1 MRVNPRFRPSSARSI
16 RITSRPGFGRGP
28 LSHSALARVAPDL
41 HNEVIHCPS
50 RLPEAATV
58 ENAAPKARVCC
69 LDLDTFF
76 VSVERLFRPDL
87 IGKPV
92 VVGALPGSRG
102 VVTAASYEVRAFG
115 VRSGMPIAEAYR
127 LAPHAIYLSG
137 RHGEYGEYARRVKE
151 ILERYTPIV
160 RTASIDE
167 YFLDFRWC
175 EGLYRQDGDRDGD
188 ATIER
193 VVREVCQAIKDE
205 TGLPAS
211 AGIAASRPVA
221 KMASGVAKPAGVRMV
236 RAGEERAFVE
246 PLPCRKWPGIGPVAD
261 DRLRASGIHT
271 LGDLLSVP
279 ESSREASL
287 AASVRQVVS
296 GEAENE
302 LGRDRPAFRE
312 HDPEGLTVGSI
323 SNESTF
329 GHDVGDLQAIDDRLR
344 SLCERVCWRARQR
357 NIFARTITLKLRY
370 ADFETLTRART
381 IKATNAEGRVL
392 SCVKRL
398 FRDNY
403 DGKREVRLLGIALS
417 GLEEASGQL
426 ELPFDEGA
434 RPPMQKAI
442 DAVRER
448 FGYDAIR
455 LGLARVTQV
464 QARPPYPLRRTG
476 GWPDWKE
483 GS

>member
-1 MRVNPRFRPSSARSI
+1 MGSTRALSRS
-16 RITSRPGFGRGP
+16 T
-28 LSHSALARVAPDL
+28 
-41 HNEVIHCPS
+41 ET
-50 RLPEAATV
+50 ATV
-58 ENAAPKARVCC
+58 GNAAPKARICC

-102 VVTAASYEVRAFG
+102 VVTAASYEARAFG
-115 VRSGMPIAEAYR
+115 VRSGMPVAEAYR
-127 LAPHAIYLSG
+127 LAPNAIYLSG
-137 RHGEYGEYARRVKE
+137 RHCEYGQYAGQVKG

-167 YFLDFRWC
+167 YFLDFRQC
-175 EGLYRQDGDRDGD
+175 EAMYRQEGDRDGD

-193 VVREVCQAIKDE
+193 VVRQVCQAILDE
-205 TGLPAS
+205 VGLPAS
-211 AGIAASRPVA
+211 AGIASSRPIA
-221 KMASGVAKPAGVRMV
+221 KMASNLAKPAGVRMV
-236 RAGEERAFVE
+236 RVGEESAFVE

-261 DRLRASGIHT
+261 QRLRQAGIHT
-271 LGDLLSVP
+271 LGELLAVA
-279 ESSREASL
+279 ECSSEGSL

-296 GEAENE
+296 GEADNE

-312 HDPEGLTVGSI
+312 HDPEGLTLGSI

-329 GHDVGDLQAIDDRLR
+329 GQDVGDLQAVADRLR

-357 NIFARTITLKLRY
+357 NVFARTITLKLRY

-381 IKATNAEGRVL
+381 VKATNAERRVL
-392 SCVKRL
+392 TCVKQL
-398 FRDNY
+398 FRGNY
-403 DGKREVRLLGIALS
+403 DGRREVRLLGIALS
-417 GLEEASGQL
+417 GLEQATGQL
-426 ELPFDEGA
+426 ELPLDERA
-434 RPPMQKAI
+434 RPNIGKAI

-455 LGLARVTQV
+455 LGMEQRSGRQTRLCPAPAATD
-464 QARPPYPLRRTG
+464 ASSG
-476 GWPDWKE
+476 
-483 GS
+483 

>member
-1 MRVNPRFRPSSARSI
+1 MGNL
-16 RITSRPGFGRGP
+16 T
-28 LSHSALARVAPDL
+28 
-41 HNEVIHCPS
+41 
-50 RLPEAATV
+50 
-58 ENAAPKARVCC
+58 PKARICC

-87 IGKPV
+87 VGKPV

-115 VRSGMPIAEAYR
+115 VRSGMSIADAYR
-127 LAPHAIYLSG
+127 LAPNAIYLSG
-137 RHGEYGEYARRVKE
+137 RHGEYSQYARRVKE

-167 YFLDFRWC
+167 YFLDFRYC
-175 EGLYRQDGDRDGD
+175 EGMYREEGDRDDD

-193 VVREVCQAIKDE
+193 VVREVCLAIKNE

-211 AGIAASRPVA
+211 AGIATSRPVA
-221 KMASGVAKPAGVRMV
+221 KMASNAAKPAGVRMV

-246 PLPCRKWPGIGPVAD
+246 PLACRKWPGVGPVAD
-261 DRLRASGIHT
+261 ERLRESGINT
-271 LGDLLSVP
+271 LGELLSVP
-279 ESSREASL
+279 ESSRERSL

-296 GEAENE
+296 GEIDSG

-312 HDPEGLTVGSI
+312 HDPKGLTLGSI

-329 GHDVGDLQAIDDRLR
+329 GHDVGDLEAILDRLR

-357 NIFARTITLKLRY
+357 DILARTITLKLRY

-381 IKATNAEGRVL
+381 IRATNVEALVL
-392 SCVKRL
+392 ACVKEL

-403 DGKREVRLLGIALS
+403 DGRREVRLLGIVLS
-417 GLEEASGQL
+417 GLQETSCQL
-426 ELPFDEGA
+426 QLQFDEEA
-434 RPPMQKAI
+434 RPPMEKAI

-448 FGYDAIR
+448 FGYEAIR
-455 LGLARVTQV
+455 LGLAERSRQGHDK
-464 QARPPYPLRRTG
+464 RPNPGTNMTG
-476 GWPDWKE
+476 
-483 GS
+483 

>member
-1 MRVNPRFRPSSARSI
+1 MGNPTPQARI
-16 RITSRPGFGRGP
+16 
-28 LSHSALARVAPDL
+28 
-41 HNEVIHCPS
+41 
-50 RLPEAATV
+50 
-58 ENAAPKARVCC
+58 CC

-102 VVTAASYEVRAFG
+102 VVTAASYEVREFG
-115 VRSGMPIAEAYR
+115 VRSGMSIADAYR

-137 RHGEYGEYARRVKE
+137 RHGEYSKYAGRVKE

-167 YFLDFRWC
+167 YFLDFTQC
-175 EGLYRQDGDRDGD
+175 ESMYRQDGDEDGD
-188 ATIER
+188 ATIDR
-193 VVREVCQAIKDE
+193 VVREVCQAIKEE

-211 AGIAASRPVA
+211 AGIATSRPVA
-221 KMASGVAKPAGVRMV
+221 KMASNAAKPAGVRMV
-236 RAGEERAFVE
+236 RVGEERAFVQ
-246 PLPCRKWPGIGPVAD
+246 PLPCRKWPGIGPVAEE
-261 DRLRASGIHT
+261 RLRATGIHT
-271 LGDLLSVP
+271 LGDLMAV
-279 ESSREASL
+279 EEGSSGEGSL

-312 HDPEGLTVGSI
+312 HDPEGLTLGSI

-329 GHDVGDLQAIDDRLR
+329 GHDVGDLQAITDRLC
-344 SLCERVCWRARQR
+344 SLCARVCWRARQR

-370 ADFETLTRART
+370 ADFETLTRARS
-381 IKATNAEGRVL
+381 IKATHTERRVL
-392 SCVKRL
+392 TVVKQL

-417 GLEEASGQL
+417 GLEEATGQL
-426 ELPFDEGA
+426 ELPFAEVA
-434 RPPMQKAI
+434 RPPMEKAI

-448 FGYDAIR
+448 FGYDAIS
-455 LGLARVTQV
+455 LGK
-464 QARPPYPLRRTG
+464 G
-476 GWPDWKE
+476 
-483 GS
+483 

>member
-1 MRVNPRFRPSSARSI
+1 MGKPSPTARI
-16 RITSRPGFGRGP
+16 
-28 LSHSALARVAPDL
+28 
-41 HNEVIHCPS
+41 
-50 RLPEAATV
+50 
-58 ENAAPKARVCC
+58 CC

-102 VVTAASYEVRAFG
+102 VVTAASYEVREFG
-115 VRSGMPIAEAYR
+115 VRSGMSIADAYR

-137 RHGEYGEYARRVKE
+137 RHGEYGEYARKVKL

-167 YFLDFRWC
+167 YFLDFRQC
-175 EGLYRQDGDRDGD
+175 EGMYRRDGDRDGD

-205 TGLPAS
+205 LGLPAS
-211 AGIAASRPVA
+211 AGIGTSRPIA
-221 KMASGVAKPAGVRMV
+221 KIASGVAKPSGVRMV

-246 PLPCRKWPGIGPVAD
+246 PLPCRRWPGIGPVAEA
-261 DRLRASGIHT
+261 RLLEVGIHT
-271 LGDLLSVP
+271 LGQLLAAP
-279 ESSREASL
+279 ADYGEESL
-287 AASVRQVVS
+287 AASVRRVVCA
-296 GEAENE
+296 EAETE

-312 HDPEGLTVGSI
+312 HDPEGLTLGSI

-329 GHDVGDLQAIDDRLR
+329 GHDVGDLQAIADRLR

-357 NIFARTITLKLRY
+357 NIVARTITLKLRY

-381 IKATNAEGRVL
+381 IKATNTEQRVL
-392 SCVKRL
+392 ALVTQL

-403 DGKREVRLLGIALS
+403 DGRREVRLVGIALS
-417 GLEEASGQL
+417 GLEEGTGQL
-426 ELPFDEGA
+426 ELPFDRLA
-434 RPPMQKAI
+434 RPDIGSAM

-448 FGYDAIR
+448 FGYDAIH
-455 LGLARVTQV
+455 LGAQKLGAQKLGAQKRSGRQNRATPGTMVF
-464 QARPPYPLRRTG
+464 
-476 GWPDWKE
+476 
-483 GS
+483 

>member
-1 MRVNPRFRPSSARSI
+1 MRN
-16 RITSRPGFGRGP
+16 
-28 LSHSALARVAPDL
+28 
-41 HNEVIHCPS
+41 
-50 RLPEAATV
+50 AT
-58 ENAAPKARVCC
+58 PKARVCC

-92 VVGALPGSRG
+92 VVGALPGHRG

-115 VRSGMPIAEAYR
+115 VRSGMSVAQAYK
-127 LAPHAIYLSG
+127 LAPHAVYLSG
-137 RHGEYGEYARRVKE
+137 RGGYGEYASRVKE

-167 YFLDFRWC
+167 YFLDFTKC
-175 EGLYRQDGDRDGD
+175 EGMYCRDSDRDGNH
-188 ATIER
+188 TIER
-193 VVREVCQAIKDE
+193 VVREVCQAIRDE
-205 TGLPAS
+205 VRLPAS
-211 AGIAASRPVA
+211 AGIATSRPLA

-236 RAGEERAFVE
+236 RAGDERDFVE

-261 DRLRASGIHT
+261 ERLRVAGIHT

-279 ESSREASL
+279 ETSGAAAL
-287 AASVRQVVS
+287 AASVHEVVS
-296 GEAENE
+296 GEADNQ

-312 HDPEGLTVGSI
+312 HDPKGLTLGSI

-329 GHDVGDLQAIDDRLR
+329 GHDVGDLQAVADRLR
-344 SLCERVCWRARQR
+344 SLSERVCWRARQR
-357 NIFARTITLKLRY
+357 NIYARTITLKLRY

-381 IKATNAEGRVL
+381 IVATNAERQIL
-392 SCVKRL
+392 TCVKQL

-403 DGKREVRLLGIALS
+403 DGRREVRLLGIALS
-417 GLEEASGQL
+417 RLEEATGQL
-426 ELPFDEGA
+426 ELPFDKGV
-434 RPPMQKAI
+434 RPELGRAV

-455 LGLARVTQV
+455 LGMAQRS
-464 QARPPYPLRRTG
+464 RRRKTTR
-476 GWPDWKE
+476 
-483 GS
+483 